1 MIDVSA
7 TAILI
12 LGLLYLEFQQQHKL
26 AIKSKSSKIKIVLAI
41 VAAILIVTLFWSTNI
56 ISNIR
61 LVILAVL
68 IASIGLYNQG
78 LGKDKVVTYGSI
90 MHASAYSRY
99 DRVITEAIK
108 QGVMVTF
115 WSQKGGS
122 YSLIF
127 DQPISIIRKFLK
139 LNLPQNVELVTSEEF
154 NRLEEIS
161 SQNDHERQTALLK
174 AIRTRPQ
181 RNRLPWQKGQDK
193 SVSYQKISKK

>member
-7 TAILI
+7 TTILI
-12 LGLLYLEFQQQHKL
+12 LILLYLEFQQQHKL

-41 VAAILIVTLFWSTNI
+41 VAAILLVTLFWSTNT

-61 LVILAVL
+61 LVVLAVL

-78 LGKDKVVTYGSI
+78 LGKNKVVTYGSI

-99 DRVITEAIK
+99 DRIITETIK

-122 YSLIF
+122 YFLIF
-127 DQPISIIRKFLK
+127 DQPISTIRKFLK
-139 LNLPQNVELVTSEEF
+139 LNLPQNVKLLTSEEF
-154 NRLEEIS
+154 GRLEEIN
-161 SQNDHERQTALLK
+161 SQNDHNRQVELLK
-174 AIRTRPQ
+174 AIRNRPQ
-181 RNRLPWQKGQDK
+181 RNRLPWQKKNDATTK
-193 SVSYQKISKK
+193 FRHRN